1 MNSIFEK
8 KTILVGLSVFAVI
21 LFIIV
26 VMVSQKGNVPVQ
38 PEPQTTKESKPLSNV
53 DEVALQKQLQDIL
66 AKGKV
71 ADCATLSDERYQFA
85 CKDFFKIRK
94 EK

>member
-1 MNSIFEK
+1 LNQSRN
-8 KTILVGLSVFAVI
+8 TPAQLVPPST
-21 LFIIV
+21 
-26 VMVSQKGNVPVQ
+26 Q
-38 PEPQTTKESKPLSNV
+38 EPKPLSNV
-53 DEVALQKQLQDIL
+53 DEVVLQKQLQDIL

-85 CKDFFKIRK
+85 CKDFFRIRK